1 MTRNPHPEVTERR
14 ILAAAKK
21 LFAEKG
27 YDKTSIQDIIDKLG
41 DLSRGAIYHHFKS
54 KEAIL
59 ERLNT
64 DDWHASQ
71 ALCDEIAKRDDMNAM
86 EKLRSLFANSL
97 EDAAH
102 LALGKATVPF
112 FDDPATFTANM
123 RFWSTELPKNFEPLI
138 EEGQLDG
145 SIPTEYPREV
155 AQLLALL
162 CNYWLMP
169 CFFPATR
176 TQLRYRLQCL
186 DTMLDA
192 LHAPVFDQHLID
204 LATDGMMAFA
214 GDGSGSAAEQQDGGG
229 TSPVSD
235 AH

>member
-1 MTRNPHPEVTERR
+1 MARNPHPEVTERR

-86 EKLRSLFANSL
+86 EKLR
-97 EDAAH
+97 
-102 LALGKATVPF
+102 
-112 FDDPATFTANM
+112 
-123 RFWSTELPKNFEPLI
+123 
-138 EEGQLDG
+138 
-145 SIPTEYPREV
+145 
-155 AQLLALL
+155 
-162 CNYWLMP
+162 
-169 CFFPATR
+169 
-176 TQLRYRLQCL
+176 
-186 DTMLDA
+186 
-192 LHAPVFDQHLID
+192 
-204 LATDGMMAFA
+204 
-214 GDGSGSAAEQQDGGG
+214 
-229 TSPVSD
+229 
-235 AH
+235 

>member
-1 MTRNPHPEVTERR
+1 MARNPHPEVTERR

-97 EDAAH
+97 GDAAH
-102 LALGKATVPF
+102 LALVKATVPF

-123 RFWSTELPKNFEPLI
+123 RFWSTELPKKLRAIDRGRPAGRLHPHR
-138 EEGQLDG
+138 
-145 SIPTEYPREV
+145 IPARSGAAAGP
-155 AQLLALL
+155 AMQLLADAMLL
-162 CNYWLMP
+162 PRHAHAAAVSSAMP
-169 CFFPATR
+169 R
-176 TQLRYRLQCL
+176 H
-186 DTMLDA
+186 
-192 LHAPVFDQHLID
+192 HARRAARAGLDQHLID

>member
-1 MTRNPHPEVTERR
+1 M
-14 ILAAAKK
+14 
-21 LFAEKG
+21 
-27 YDKTSIQDIIDKLG
+27 
-41 DLSRGAIYHHFKS
+41 
-54 KEAIL
+54 
-59 ERLNT
+59 
-64 DDWHASQ
+64 
-71 ALCDEIAKRDDMNAM
+71 
-86 EKLRSLFANSL
+86 
-97 EDAAH
+97 
-102 LALGKATVPF
+102 PF

-123 RFWSTELPKNFEPLI
+123 RFWSTELPKNLDPLI

-186 DTMLDA
+186 ATMLDA

-214 GDGSGSAAEQQDGGG
+214 GDGSGSAARATRRRRHQSGKRRTLDDADSGGRTRHECFAPAPAPIYIPSVG
-229 TSPVSD
+229 MND
-235 AH
+235 CR

>member
-1 MTRNPHPEVTERR
+1 MARNPHPEVTERR

-64 DDWHASQ
+64 
-71 ALCDEIAKRDDMNAM
+71 LG
-86 EKLRSLFANSL
+86 
-97 EDAAH
+97 DAAH
-102 LALGKATVPF
+102 LALVKATVPF

-123 RFWSTELPKNFEPLI
+123 RFWSTELPKNLDPLI

-186 DTMLDA
+186 ATMLDA

>member
-1 MTRNPHPEVTERR
+1 MARNPHPEVTERR

-97 EDAAH
+97 GDAAH
-102 LALGKATVPF
+102 LALVKATVPF

-123 RFWSTELPKNFEPLI
+123 RFWSTELPKNLDPLI
-138 EEGQLDG
+138 EEG
-145 SIPTEYPREV
+145 
-155 AQLLALL
+155 A
-162 CNYWLMP
+162 
-169 CFFPATR
+169 
-176 TQLRYRLQCL
+176 
-186 DTMLDA
+186 TMLDA

>member
-1 MTRNPHPEVTERR
+1 MARNPHPEVTERR

-97 EDAAH
+97 GDAAH
-102 LALGKATVPF
+102 LALVKATVPF

-145 SIPTEYPREV
+145 SIPTEIPARSG
-155 AQLLALL
+155 AAAGPAMQLLADAMLL
-162 CNYWLMP
+162 PRHTHAAAASSAMP
-169 CFFPATR
+169 RHHARRAARAGPRPASHR
-176 TQLRYRLQCL
+176 SRHGRHDGLRR
-186 DTMLDA
+186 
-192 LHAPVFDQHLID
+192 
-204 LATDGMMAFA
+204 
-214 GDGSGSAAEQQDGGG
+214 
-229 TSPVSD
+229 
-235 AH
+235 

>member
-1 MTRNPHPEVTERR
+1 MARNPHPEVTERR

-86 EKLRSLFANSL
+86 ESSARCSPTRWETPRTWRSSR
-97 EDAAH
+97 
-102 LALGKATVPF
+102 P
-112 FDDPATFTANM
+112 PC
-123 RFWSTELPKNFEPLI
+123 RSSTIPPHSPPTCDS
-138 EEGQLDG
+138 GQPSCRKT
-145 SIPTEYPREV
+145 SI
-155 AQLLALL
+155 
-162 CNYWLMP
+162 
-169 CFFPATR
+169 
-176 TQLRYRLQCL
+176 
-186 DTMLDA
+186 
-192 LHAPVFDQHLID
+192 H
-204 LATDGMMAFA
+204 
-214 GDGSGSAAEQQDGGG
+214 
-229 TSPVSD
+229 
-235 AH
+235 

>member
-1 MTRNPHPEVTERR
+1 MARNPHPEVTERR

-27 YDKTSIQDIIDKLG
+27 YDKTSIQDIIDKLR

-97 EDAAH
+97 GDAAH
-102 LALGKATVPF
+102 LALVKATVPF

-123 RFWSTELPKNFEPLI
+123 RFWSTELPKNF
-138 EEGQLDG
+138 
-145 SIPTEYPREV
+145 EV

-186 DTMLDA
+186 ATMLDA

>member
-1 MTRNPHPEVTERR
+1 MVRNPHPEVTERR

-71 ALCDEIAKRDDMNAM
+71 ALCDELAKRDDMNAM

-97 EDAAH
+97 GDAAH
-102 LALGKATVPF
+102 LALVKATVPF
-112 FDDPATFTANM
+112 FDDPATFTAIV
-123 RFWSTELPKNFEPLI
+123 PKGKAITVQDCTIFDT
-138 EEGQLDG
+138 Q
-145 SIPTEYPREV
+145 Y
-155 AQLLALL
+155 
-162 CNYWLMP
+162 LMP
-169 CFFPATR
+169 PPKK
-176 TQLRYRLQCL
+176 LP
-186 DTMLDA
+186 MLTINISFIS
-192 LHAPVFDQHLID
+192 LYNKKPHKRIF
-204 LATDGMMAFA
+204 
-214 GDGSGSAAEQQDGGG
+214 
-229 TSPVSD
+229 
-235 AH
+235 

>member
-1 MTRNPHPEVTERR
+1 MARNPHPEVTERR

-97 EDAAH
+97 GDAAH
-102 LALGKATVPF
+102 LALVKATVPF

-123 RFWSTELPKNFEPLI
+123 RFWSTELPKNLDPLI

-155 AQLLALL
+155 AQL
-162 CNYWLMP
+162 
-169 CFFPATR
+169 
-176 TQLRYRLQCL
+176 RYRLQCL
-186 DTMLDA
+186 ATMLDA

>member
-1 MTRNPHPEVTERR
+1 MARNPHPEVTERR

-97 EDAAH
+97 GDAAH
-102 LALGKATVPF
+102 HRIPARSGATAG
-112 FDDPATFTANM
+112 PAM
-123 RFWSTELPKNFEPLI
+123 
-138 EEGQLDG
+138 
-145 SIPTEYPREV
+145 
-155 AQLLALL
+155 QLLADAMLL
-162 CNYWLMP
+162 PRHAHAAAVSSAMP
-169 CFFPATR
+169 RHHARRAARAGLRPASHRSRHGRHDGLRRRRQRQRRRATR
-176 TQLRYRLQCL
+176 RRRHQSGKRRTLDDADSGAGRGTNVSPLFQHRFTYRQS
-186 DTMLDA
+186 
-192 LHAPVFDQHLID
+192 V
-204 LATDGMMAFA
+204 
-214 GDGSGSAAEQQDGGG
+214 
-229 TSPVSD
+229 
-235 AH
+235 

>member
-1 MTRNPHPEVTERR
+1 MARNTHPEVTERR
-14 ILAAAKK
+14 ILEAARD
-21 LFAEKG
+21 LFAEQG
-27 YDKTSIQDIIDKLG
+27 YEKTSIQNIVDRLG
-41 DLSRGAIYHHFKS
+41 DLSKGAIYHHFAS

-59 ERLNT
+59 DRLT
-64 DDWHASQ
+64 SMDWDSSQ
-71 ALCDEIAKRDDMNAM
+71 GLRDRIMADTGLNGM
-86 EKLRSLFANSL
+86 EKLRTLLSMAMTD
-97 EDAAH
+97 EDHNQLNQEAARFLNDPTT
-102 LALGKATVPF
+102 LASNLH
-112 FDDPATFTANM
+112 
-123 RFWSTELPKNFEPLI
+123 FWASELPDHWMPILEAGI
-138 EEGQLDG
+138 ADG

-186 DTMLDA
+186 ATMLDA

>member
-1 MTRNPHPEVTERR
+1 MARNPHPEVTERR

-97 EDAAH
+97 GDAAWRSSR
-102 LALGKATVPF
+102 P
-112 FDDPATFTANM
+112 PC
-123 RFWSTELPKNFEPLI
+123 RSSTIPPHSPPTCDS
-138 EEGQLDG
+138 GQP
-145 SIPTEYPREV
+145 SCRK
-155 AQLLALL
+155 
-162 CNYWLMP
+162 
-169 CFFPATR
+169 
-176 TQLRYRLQCL
+176 
-186 DTMLDA
+186 
-192 LHAPVFDQHLID
+192 
-204 LATDGMMAFA
+204 
-214 GDGSGSAAEQQDGGG
+214 
-229 TSPVSD
+229 TSS
-235 AH
+235 H